1 MWACLRAAVE
11 KHSAWLRLLQD
22 SQRAALGRV
31 LGMAAPVPSKIW
43 SCATL
48 TDGIDAVAV
57 EATSADLDAEELEL
71 MARIQELLTSAW

>member
-1 MWACLRAAVE
+1 M
-11 KHSAWLRLLQD
+11 
-22 SQRAALGRV
+22 GRV